1 VRTQTNNKKIY
12 VLLLKNTQKVEKR
25 IRIKDIAEKAGVST
39 GTVDRVLHNRGSV
52 SSKAREK
59 VLKVLDELNYKRNI
73 IASTLAYNRIFK
85 IAAIIPA
92 CEKDPFWQQ
101 PKAGIQLALESVH
114 HYSIDVIFYH
124 FETEIEDFKAVAQK
138 ALEDQPDA
146 ILLAPEFS
154 KEGNEF
160 LETCKTL
167 KIPYVLINTNII
179 REDKNLLTYIG
190 QDSYQSG
197 VLAGRLLRSV
207 IEKKQEVIIINLE
220 KKAHNASHLINKEEG
235 FRQYFADEHYDSN
248 SILKFDFENFEDQK
262 ALHSFLKTQLE
273 AHPNVGGIFVTNSR
287 AYRVADFL
295 EEQQIDHIR
304 LVGFDLIQ
312 ENLEYLK
319 KGYISYLINQNP
331 FKQGYLGILNLFNHL
346 ILKKKVEQVQY
357 LPLDIVIPEN
367 VEYYRK
373 EEISLQVV
381 V

>member
-1 VRTQTNNKKIY
+1 M
-12 VLLLKNTQKVEKR
+12 EKR

-39 GTVDRVLHNRGSV
+39 GTVDRVLHDRGSV
-52 SSKAREK
+52 SSKARDK

-73 IASTLAYNRIFK
+73 IASTLAYNRLFK

-92 CEKDPFWQQ
+92 GEKDPFWQQ
-101 PKAGIQLALESVH
+101 PHEGILLALESVQ
-114 HYSIDVIFYH
+114 HYSINVVFYH
-124 FETEIEDFKAVAQK
+124 FDSNASNFKKIAQK
-138 ALEDQPDA
+138 ALEDKPDA

-160 LETCKTL
+160 LKTCEEQ
-167 KIPYVLINTNII
+167 KIPYVLINTNIS

-197 VLAGRLLRSV
+197 VLAGRLLRAAV
-207 IEKKQEVIIINLE
+207 EKDQQVIIINLE
-220 KKAHNASHLINKEEG
+220 KKAHNASHLINKEAG
-235 FRQYFADEHYDSN
+235 FRQYFEDQHYGSDF
-248 SILKFDFENFEDQK
+248 ILKFDFEDFENRGKLHNF
-262 ALHSFLKTQLE
+262 LHQQLIT
-273 AHPNVGGIFVTNSR
+273 HHRVCGIFVTNSR
-287 AYRVADFL
+287 AYRVAEFL
-295 EEQQIDHIR
+295 QHHNINNIR

-312 ENLEYLK
+312 ENIEYLNQ
-319 KGYISYLINQNP
+319 GYISFLINQNP

-346 ILKKKVEQVQY
+346 ILKKKVEKVQH